1 MIIKHSVRTVVIMLQ
16 FFFIDRGYY
25 LLPVDSMIR
34 KMFNYNNH
42 LEFVINY

>member
-1 MIIKHSVRTVVIMLQ
+1 MIIEHSMRTVVTMLQ

-25 LLPVDSMIR
+25 LLPVDSMICE
-34 KMFNYNNH
+34 MFNYNNY